1 MQQNEQIMSNIAE
14 HRLEMVQKAMNS
26 RITYLKMQAEIH
38 GLPLEDSWDEH
49 RIREEFRKYGIP

>member
-1 MQQNEQIMSNIAE
+1 MSNIAE